1 MFLWRVFLSLRGNFL
16 LFTQH
21 ERRMILNSVWAQKYE
36 ELVIENA
43 ELHVKLQHLD
53 SQMSS
58 DFRCAHHSVR
68 TDFYD
73 WLEHIAF
80 GPYFEPMI
88 ILLSMG

>member
-1 MFLWRVFLSLRGNFL
+1 
-16 LFTQH
+16 
-21 ERRMILNSVWAQKYE
+21 MILNSVWAQKYE

-73 WLEHIAF
+73 WLEHIGF